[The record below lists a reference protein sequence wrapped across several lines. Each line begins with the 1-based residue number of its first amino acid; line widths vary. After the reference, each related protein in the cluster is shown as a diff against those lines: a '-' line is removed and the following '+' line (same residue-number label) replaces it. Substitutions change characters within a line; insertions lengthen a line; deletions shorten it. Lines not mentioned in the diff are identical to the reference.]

1 MTAAPRGVTYEAAGV
16 SIEAGEKAVALMS
29 AAVASTHRAE
39 VVGGIGGFAGLFD
52 ASALT
57 RRERPLLA
65 TSTDGIGT
73 KSAIAT
79 ALGRYDT
86 VGFDLVGMVVD
97 DLVVCGAEP
106 LFMTDYL
113 ACGRLVPERVAAIV
127 AGIAAACRVAG
138 CALLGGETAEHPG
151 LMAPDDFDLAGAAT
165 GVVDAADLLG
175 AERVRAGDVLVA
187 LASSGIHANGLSL
200 VRHVLLDRA
209 DRSGADGPGAG
220 GTGSDGAGWSL
231 DRHVPDLGRTLGEEL
246 LEPTRVYA
254 RDCLDL
260 AAAHDV
266 HAYAHV
272 TGGGLAGNLARVLP
286 AGVRAVVDRATW
298 TPPAVFALV
307 RDVGG
312 VRPAELER
320 TLNMGV
326 GMVGVVAASAAPAVL
341 AFLEG
346 RGQPAWIV
354 GTIEVEEAALAG
366 TVEMV
371 GQHP

>member
-1 MTAAPRGVTYEAAGV
+1 VTAAGGATYEAAGV
-16 SIEAGEKAVALMS
+16 SIEAGEKAVSLMS
-29 AAVASTHRAE
+29 GAVASTHRAE

-52 ASALT
+52 ATALS
-57 RRERPLLA
+57 RRDRPLLA

-113 ACGRLVPERVAAIV
+113 ACGRVVPERVAAIV

-151 LMAPDDFDLAGAAT
+151 MLAPDDFDLAGAAT

-200 VRHVLLDRA
+200 VRHVLLD
-209 DRSGADGPGAG
+209 DAG
-220 GTGSDGAGWSL
+220 GSSAGWRL

-260 AAAHDV
+260 AAAHEV

-272 TGGGLAGNLARVLP
+272 TGGGLAANLARVLP
-286 AGVRAVVDRATW
+286 AGVRAVVDRSTW

-307 RDVGG
+307 REAGR

-354 GTIEVEEAALAG
+354 GTIDVEEAALAG
-366 TVEMV
+366 TVEVV

>member
-1 MTAAPRGVTYEAAGV
+1 MTAAPGGATYEAAGV

-52 ASALT
+52 ATALT

-73 KSAIAT
+73 KSAIAA

-127 AGIAAACRVAG
+127 AGVAAACRVAR

-151 LMAPDDFDLAGAAT
+151 LMAADDFDLAGAAT

-209 DRSGADGPGAG
+209 DGPRAG
-220 GTGSDGAGWSL
+220 GTGTDGAGWSL

-298 TPPAVFALV
+298 TPPPVFALV
-307 RDVGG
+307 REAGKVQ
-312 VRPAELER
+312 PAELER

-326 GMVGVVAASAAPAVL
+326 GMVGVVAATAAPAVL

-346 RGQPAWIV
+346 RGQPAWVV